1 MTDKTWSLVNPQNV
15 RMNSKIKKR
24 LVPIQTQVA
33 VYLFLNLLLL
43 RSWGIGL
50 SRVRSVVE
58 LPVQLAAMQIQDEL
72 AQFSGH
78 SASILIC

>member
-1 MTDKTWSLVNPQNV
+1 
-15 RMNSKIKKR
+15 MNSKIKEK
-24 LVPIQTQVA
+24 LVPIQILQAQVA

-58 LPVQLAAMQIQDEL
+58 LSVQLAAMQIQDEL
-72 AQFSGH
+72 TQFSGH